1 VSKILFADLGV
12 QPIPNKFL
20 RADELSEPELFY
32 PLRASFDTETKL
44 VQLDFPLKREAIFD
58 ENYPY
63 FSSQSSTFL
72 KHAEM
77 YAHEMIERFHP
88 KNVLEI
94 GSNDGYL
101 LQYFKAAG
109 VKALG
114 VEPCRSVA
122 EAAIAKGIETHIKF
136 FGRPFGEHLGIDVDL
151 MVANNVLAHVPDI
164 DDFVNGFRYALAPEG
179 VATFEFP
186 HLQELI
192 QGNQFDTIYH
202 EHYSYL
208 SMLAVN
214 RLFLKHDLRVFDVD
228 ELPVHGGSLRVFA
241 CRKEAHWPMHQSV
254 VDVIRHEMEAGL
266 NRNEIYEEF
275 NKQICATKRRLLDM
289 LIDIKFRNKIIIGYG
304 APAKGNTL
312 LNYCGIRE
320 DFLDFVVDTT
330 PAKQGMYLPGSRLRV
345 GEPHDLD
352 YCRPDYVLILPWN
365 FRDEII
371 SKLDYIRG
379 WGGRFIVPIPHV
391 EVIS

>member
-1 VSKILFADLGV
+1 MSKILFADLGV

-20 RADELSEPELFY
+20 REDELSEPELFY
-32 PLRASFDTETKL
+32 PLRASFDTETQL
-44 VQLDFPLKREAIFD
+44 VQLDFPLKRETIFD

-63 FSSQSSTFL
+63 FSSQSATFL

-77 YAHEMIERFHP
+77 YAKEMIERFHP
-88 KNVLEI
+88 GLVVEV

-101 LQYFKAAG
+101 LQYFLKHDSE
-109 VKALG
+109 LG
-114 VEPCRSVA
+114 AIGIEPCASVA
-122 EAAIAKGIETHIKF
+122 QAAKNRGIQTRITF
-136 FGRPFGEHLGIDVDL
+136 FEKNTCVGWNADL
-151 MVANNVLAHVPDI
+151 MIANNVLAHVPDL
-164 DDFVNGFRYALAPEG
+164 DDFVSGFREALAPEG

-186 HLQELI
+186 HLMRLI

-208 SMLAVN
+208 SLLAVTQ
-214 RLFLKHDLRVFDVD
+214 LFQKHDLRVFDVD

-241 CRKEAHWPMHQSV
+241 CHKAAHWPMEQRV

-266 NRNEIYEEF
+266 DKSDIYEGFAERVC
-275 NKQICATKRRLLDM
+275 KTKRDLLDF
-289 LIDIKFRNKIIIGYG
+289 LILLKRAKRTIVGYG

-320 DFLDFVVDTT
+320 DFLDYVVDTT
-330 PAKQGMYLPGSRLRV
+330 PAKQGMFLPGSRLYV
-345 GEPHDLD
+345 AEPVEIFVSH
-352 YCRPDYVLILPWN
+352 PDYVLILPWN
-365 FRDEII
+365 FKDEII
-371 SKLDYIRG
+371 GKLDYIRG
-379 WGGRFIVPIPHV
+379 WGGKFIIPIPHV